1 MKKYLII
8 LMLFVT
14 CNLSAQVSIKG
25 TVTSATDKEPIP
37 GASVVIKGTTIGT
50 TTDIDGRYSI
60 KAPDAQSILV
70 FSCIGYEDV
79 LIPADG
85 KELINVAMN
94 EKMEK
99 LDDVVVMGYSNKTKN
114 EITSAV
120 SVISSD
126 KLVDVTSQN
135 IESMLQGKVAG
146 VSVVNSS
153 GQPGSEPLVRIRGI
167 SSMNAPQG
175 PLYVVDGIIGGS
187 YDPNDIETLT
197 VLKDAGST
205 GMYGAQ
211 ANGGV
216 IVITTKSAKSKKM
229 TFNFKANVGFT
240 RPDFD
245 RQKRM
250 NSAELYNYYR
260 EYFRDPETYMVDD
273 VAFNNAI
280 PKSVLNTDTDWRG
293 LAFRT
298 GTVQQYYFSLM
309 GKSDRNSYY
318 DSISY
323 FDEDGTMRNTGYK
336 QVNVRSNNTFN
347 LTDWLKITSN
357 IDIHGSTSSSMD
369 SNLLYYLDEALPWD
383 SPYDENGDLRK
394 FSESTGIWMRDKV
407 NPLLAFEDNQLVN
420 NVKSIGLDYDFSV
433 DVKITPWLSFNSQ
446 NRVSGST
453 DKTHYHRTTN
463 VETMESGDFI
473 QESQTFVVSGIT
485 TDMFKAKYN
494 FGKHTVSG
502 LFGYEAQRE
511 YGEEM
516 SASGKGLP
524 YGLYVLDV
532 ASNTYVVGG
541 SNYTNGMQSLIS
553 QVNYDYGNKYFV
565 TASFRVDQSSTFDK
579 ANRTAMFPS
588 ISGSWVVGNEP
599 FMAGNDLIKGL
610 KLRASWG
617 KTGMKDIGASKY
629 LEKFAYSTQ
638 YDDNTSAVPTQMS
651 NPNLKWEQTTQF
663 NVGTSFSLADRL
675 DIDLNF
681 YRNITNNL
689 LVYRD
694 LPPSGGFDK
703 QWQNFGSVLNTGFET
718 SLGAHILKDG
728 KLKWNADF
736 SISYNYNRLFGF
748 GDTVIY
754 TSHYGVMQVY
764 KEGCSLYTWYVK
776 DYAGI
781 DPETGRRQFIDEN
794 GDKTFD
800 YASARYVEAG
810 SPLIPWEGGIS
821 TDISYGNWK
830 LCATGNFVWGDVL
843 YGRQR
848 ASDLAIFVEN
858 SLEPS
863 SEDVIWK
870 QPGDIATIGLPA
882 YASSQI
888 YDTGMLVRGDYF
900 KVRNITLSY
909 TFDKFLHS
917 DNKLTLALSCD
928 NLCTFTNVWGADPEV
943 NMSIDSDLLPGEIST
958 WENRYPNNKQYV
970 FQVNLTF

>member
-1 MKKYLII
+1 
-8 LMLFVT
+8 MLFVT